1 MAIQKTITPIDNSIY
16 LERPLASENEINE
29 ILDNAKSS
37 FIEWRNTSIDERIIV
52 INKFIDNLL
61 ALKEEISKEI
71 CWQIG
76 RPISQCGNE
85 LRGFEERSRHMVDI
99 AKTSLENISARK
111 NDEFD
116 NYIYKSPLGVI
127 FVMAP
132 WNYPVITATNTI
144 VPALLS
150 GNTLV
155 LKHSSQTPRCA
166 ELINQAFEGTGLPKG
181 VFQFV
186 HTNHEACE
194 KIISDPR
201 VAHVVFTGSV
211 RGGQEVKKYIGTRFI
226 NVGLELGGKDPAYV
240 KSDAD
245 VNHAVENLVDGALF
259 NSGQSCCGIERIY
272 VDQSIYQD
280 FIDGFKAITE
290 QYRLGD
296 PSLEDTNLGPV
307 VRMSAANFIRTQM
320 SEAEKQG
327 AQRLIDES
335 KFSIAKEDN
344 CYIAPQV
351 MINVDHSM
359 RFMMEETFG
368 PTVGIMPVQ
377 NSDEAQKL
385 MNDSPYGLTASIWT
399 KDLDFAK
406 DFGKNVETGT
416 FFMNRCDYLDPAL
429 AWTGVKDTGVGC
441 SLSTLA
447 FDQFTR
453 PQSFHLRNVG

>member
-1 MAIQKTITPIDNSIY
+1 MSIQKTITPIDNSVY
-16 LERPLASENEINE
+16 LERPLSTQNEI
-29 ILDNAKSS
+29 DNVIENSKKSFQS
-37 FIEWRNTSIDERIIV
+37 WKSTSIDDRIKI
-52 INKFIDNLL
+52 INKFIDNLI
-61 ALKEEISKEI
+61 ALKPEVSKEI

-85 LRGFEERSRHMVDI
+85 LRGFEERSRHMVEI
-99 AKTSLENISARK
+99 AKESLRDIPATK

-132 WNYPVITATNTI
+132 WNYPIITATNTI
-144 VPALLS
+144 VPALLA
-150 GNTLV
+150 GNTIV
-155 LKHSSQTPRCA
+155 IKHSSQTPRCA
-166 ELINQAFEGTGLPKG
+166 ELISQAFENTGLPEG

-186 HTNHEACE
+186 HTDHQACE
-194 KIISDPR
+194 KIIADPR
-201 VAHVVFTGSV
+201 IAHVVFTGSV

-240 KSDAD
+240 RSDAD
-245 VNHAVENLVDGALF
+245 LNHAIENLVDGAMF

-272 VDQSIYQD
+272 VDQSIYKD
-280 FIDGFKAITE
+280 FIDGFKTITE
-290 QYRLGD
+290 QYKLGD
-296 PSLEDTNLGPV
+296 PSQEDTNLGPV
-307 VRMSAANFIRTQM
+307 VRLSAANFIRSQI

-327 AQRLIDES
+327 AKRLIDES
-335 KFSIAKEDN
+335 KFSIAKDDN

-351 MINVDHSM
+351 MIDVNHSM

-368 PTVGIMPVQ
+368 PAVGIMPVKDQ
-377 NSDEAQKL
+377 QEAKQL

-406 DFGKNVETGT
+406 DFGREIETGT

-441 SLSTLA
+441 SLSVLA

-453 PQSFHLRNVG
+453 PQSFHMRKVV

>member
-1 MAIQKTITPIDNSIY
+1 MSIQKTITPIDNSVY
-16 LERPLASENEINE
+16 LERPLSTQTEIDNVIENSK
-29 ILDNAKSS
+29 KSFQS
-37 FIEWRNTSIDERIIV
+37 WKSTSIDDRIKI
-52 INKFIDNLL
+52 INKFIDNLI
-61 ALKEEISKEI
+61 ALKPEVSKEI

-85 LRGFEERSRHMVDI
+85 LRGFEERSRHMVEI
-99 AKTSLENISARK
+99 AKESLRDIPATK

-132 WNYPVITATNTI
+132 WNYPIITATNTI
-144 VPALLS
+144 VPALLA
-150 GNTLV
+150 GNTIV
-155 LKHSSQTPRCA
+155 IKHSSQTPRCA
-166 ELINQAFEGTGLPKG
+166 ELISQAFENTGLPEG

-186 HTNHEACE
+186 HTDHQACE
-194 KIISDPR
+194 KIIADPR
-201 VAHVVFTGSV
+201 IAHVVFTGSV

-240 KSDAD
+240 RSDAD
-245 VNHAVENLVDGALF
+245 LNHAVENLVDGAMF

-272 VDQSIYQD
+272 VDQSIYKD
-280 FIDGFKAITE
+280 FIDGFKTITE
-290 QYRLGD
+290 QYKLGD
-296 PSLEDTNLGPV
+296 PSQEDTNLGPV
-307 VRMSAANFIRTQM
+307 VRLSAANFIRSQI

-327 AQRLIDES
+327 AKRLIDES
-335 KFSIAKEDN
+335 KFSITKNDN

-351 MINVDHSM
+351 MIDVDHSM

-368 PTVGIMPVQ
+368 PAVGIMPVKDHQ
-377 NSDEAQKL
+377 EAKQL

-399 KDLDFAK
+399 KDVDFAK
-406 DFGKNVETGT
+406 DFGKEIETGT

-441 SLSTLA
+441 SLSVLA

-453 PQSFHLRNVG
+453 PQSFHMRKVV

>member
-1 MAIQKTITPIDNSIY
+1 MSIQKTITPIDNSVY
-16 LERPLASENEINE
+16 LERPLSTQTEIDNVIENSK
-29 ILDNAKSS
+29 KSFQS
-37 FIEWRNTSIDERIIV
+37 WKNTSIEDRITI
-52 INKFIDNLL
+52 INKFIDNLI
-61 ALKEEISKEI
+61 ALKPEVSKEI

-85 LRGFEERSRHMVDI
+85 LRGFEERSRHMVKI
-99 AKTSLENISARK
+99 AKESLRDIPATK

-132 WNYPVITATNTI
+132 WNYPIITATNTI
-144 VPALLS
+144 VPALLA
-150 GNTLV
+150 GNTIV
-155 LKHSSQTPRCA
+155 IKHSSQTPRCA
-166 ELINQAFEGTGLPKG
+166 ELISQAFENTGLPEG

-186 HTNHEACE
+186 HTDHQACE
-194 KIISDPR
+194 KIIADPR
-201 VAHVVFTGSV
+201 IAHVVFTGSV

-240 KSDAD
+240 RSDAD
-245 VNHAVENLVDGALF
+245 LNHAIENLVDGAMF

-272 VDQSIYQD
+272 VDQSIYKD
-280 FIDGFKAITE
+280 FIDGFKTLTE
-290 QYRLGD
+290 QYKLGD
-296 PSLEDTNLGPV
+296 PSQEDTNLGPV
-307 VRMSAANFIRTQM
+307 VRLSAANFIRNQI

-327 AQRLIDES
+327 AKRLIDES
-335 KFSIAKEDN
+335 KFSIAKDDN

-351 MINVDHSM
+351 MIDVNHSM

-368 PTVGIMPVQ
+368 PAVGIMPVKDQ
-377 NSDEAQKL
+377 QEAKQL

-406 DFGKNVETGT
+406 DFGREIETGT

-441 SLSTLA
+441 SLSVLA

-453 PQSFHLRNVG
+453 PQSFHMRKVV

>member
-1 MAIQKTITPIDNSIY
+1 MSIQKTITPIDNSVY
-16 LERPLASENEINE
+16 LERPLSTQNEI
-29 ILDNAKSS
+29 DNVIENSKKSFQS
-37 FIEWRNTSIDERIIV
+37 WKSTSIDDRIKI
-52 INKFIDNLL
+52 INKFIDNLI
-61 ALKEEISKEI
+61 ALKPEVSKEI

-85 LRGFEERSRHMVDI
+85 LRGFEERSRHMVEI
-99 AKTSLENISARK
+99 AKESLRDIPATK

-132 WNYPVITATNTI
+132 WNYPIITATNTI
-144 VPALLS
+144 VPALLA
-150 GNTLV
+150 GNTIV
-155 LKHSSQTPRCA
+155 IKHSSQTPRCA
-166 ELINQAFEGTGLPKG
+166 ELISQAFENTGLPEG

-186 HTNHEACE
+186 HTDHQACE

-201 VAHVVFTGSV
+201 IAHVVFTGSV

-240 KSDAD
+240 RSDAD
-245 VNHAVENLVDGALF
+245 LNHAVENLVDGAMF

-272 VDQSIYQD
+272 VDQSIYKD
-280 FIDGFKAITE
+280 FIDGFKTITE
-290 QYRLGD
+290 QYKLGD
-296 PSLEDTNLGPV
+296 PSQEDINLGPV
-307 VRMSAANFIRTQM
+307 VRLSAANFIRSQI

-327 AQRLIDES
+327 AKRLIDES
-335 KFSIAKEDN
+335 KFSIAKDDN

-351 MINVDHSM
+351 MIDVDHSM

-368 PTVGIMPVQ
+368 PAVGIMPVKDHQ
-377 NSDEAQKL
+377 EAKQL

-406 DFGKNVETGT
+406 DFGREIETGT

-441 SLSTLA
+441 SLSVLA

-453 PQSFHLRNVG
+453 PQSFHMRKVV

>member
-1 MAIQKTITPIDNSIY
+1 MSIQKTITPIDNSVY
-16 LERPLASENEINE
+16 LERPLSTQNEIDDVIENSK
-29 ILDNAKSS
+29 KSFQS
-37 FIEWRNTSIDERIIV
+37 WKSTSIDDRIKI
-52 INKFIDNLL
+52 INKFIDNLI
-61 ALKEEISKEI
+61 ALKPEVSKEI

-85 LRGFEERSRHMVDI
+85 LRGFEERSRHMVEI
-99 AKTSLENISARK
+99 AKESLRDIPATK

-132 WNYPVITATNTI
+132 WNYPIITATNTI
-144 VPALLS
+144 VPALLA
-150 GNTLV
+150 GNTIV
-155 LKHSSQTPRCA
+155 IKHSSQTPRCA
-166 ELINQAFEGTGLPKG
+166 ELISQAFDNTGLPEG

-186 HTNHEACE
+186 HTDHQACE
-194 KIISDPR
+194 KIIADPR
-201 VAHVVFTGSV
+201 IAHVVFTGSV

-240 KSDAD
+240 RSDAD
-245 VNHAVENLVDGALF
+245 LNHAIENLVDGAMF

-272 VDQSIYQD
+272 VDQSIYKD
-280 FIDGFKAITE
+280 FIEGFKTITE
-290 QYRLGD
+290 QYKLGD
-296 PSLEDTNLGPV
+296 PSQEDTNLGPV
-307 VRMSAANFIRTQM
+307 VRLSAANFIRSQI

-327 AQRLIDES
+327 AKRLIDES
-335 KFSIAKEDN
+335 KFSIAKDDN

-351 MINVDHSM
+351 MIDVDHSM

-368 PTVGIMPVQ
+368 PAVGIVPVKDHQ
-377 NSDEAQKL
+377 EAKQL

-406 DFGKNVETGT
+406 DFGREIETGT

-441 SLSTLA
+441 SLSVLA

-453 PQSFHLRNVG
+453 PQSFHMRKVV

>member
-1 MAIQKTITPIDNSIY
+1 MSIQKTITPIDNSVY
-16 LERPLASENEINE
+16 LERPLSTQNEI
-29 ILDNAKSS
+29 DNVIENSKKSFQS
-37 FIEWRNTSIDERIIV
+37 WKSTSIDDRIKI
-52 INKFIDNLL
+52 INKFIDNLI
-61 ALKEEISKEI
+61 ALKPEVSKEI

-85 LRGFEERSRHMVDI
+85 LRGFEERSRHMVEI
-99 AKTSLENISARK
+99 AKESLRDIPATK

-132 WNYPVITATNTI
+132 WNYPIITATNTI
-144 VPALLS
+144 VPALLA
-150 GNTLV
+150 GNTIV
-155 LKHSSQTPRCA
+155 IKHSSQTPRCA
-166 ELINQAFEGTGLPKG
+166 ELISKAFDNTGLPEG

-186 HTNHEACE
+186 HTDHQACE
-194 KIISDPR
+194 KIIADPR
-201 VAHVVFTGSV
+201 IAHVVFTGSV

-240 KSDAD
+240 RSDAD
-245 VNHAVENLVDGALF
+245 LNHAIENLVDGAMF

-272 VDQSIYQD
+272 VAQSIYKD
-280 FIDGFKAITE
+280 FIDGFKTITE
-290 QYRLGD
+290 QYKLGN
-296 PSLEDTNLGPV
+296 PSQEDTNLGPV
-307 VRMSAANFIRTQM
+307 VRLSAANFIRSQI

-327 AQRLIDES
+327 AKRLIDES
-335 KFSIAKEDN
+335 KFSIAKDDN

-351 MINVDHSM
+351 MIDVDHSM

-368 PTVGIMPVQ
+368 PAVGIMPVK
-377 NSDEAQKL
+377 DHHEAKQL

-406 DFGKNVETGT
+406 EFGRDIETGT

-441 SLSTLA
+441 SLSVLA

-453 PQSFHLRNVG
+453 PQSFHMRKVV

>member
-99 AKTSLENISARK
+99 AKTSLENIPARK

-194 KIISDPR
+194 KIISDSR

-290 QYRLGD
+290 QYKLGD

>member
-1 MAIQKTITPIDNSIY
+1 MSIQKTITPIDNSVY
-16 LERPLASENEINE
+16 LERPLSTEAEIDKVIE
-29 ILDNAKSS
+29 SSKKSFQS
-37 FIEWRNTSIDERIIV
+37 WKNTSIEDRITI
-52 INKFIDNLL
+52 INKFIDNLI
-61 ALKEEISKEI
+61 ALKPEVSKEI

-85 LRGFEERSRHMVDI
+85 LRGFEERSRHMVKI
-99 AKTSLENISARK
+99 AKESLQNIPATK

-132 WNYPVITATNTI
+132 WNYPIITATNTI
-144 VPALLS
+144 VPALLA
-150 GNTLV
+150 GNTILI
-155 LKHSSQTPRCA
+155 KHSSQTPRCA
-166 ELINQAFEGTGLPKG
+166 ELIAQAFENTGLPEG

-186 HTNHEACE
+186 HTDHQACE

-201 VAHVVFTGSV
+201 IAHVVFTGSV

-240 KSDAD
+240 RSDAD
-245 VNHAVENLVDGALF
+245 INHAIENLVDGAMF

-272 VDQSIYQD
+272 VDQSIYKD
-280 FIDGFKAITE
+280 FIDGFKNLTE
-290 QYRLGD
+290 QYKLGD
-296 PSLEDTNLGPV
+296 PSKEDTNLGPV
-307 VRMSAANFIRTQM
+307 VRLSAANFIRSQM
-320 SEAEKQG
+320 AEAEQQG
-327 AQRLIDES
+327 AKRLIDES
-335 KFSIAKEDN
+335 KFSISKEDN
-344 CYIAPQV
+344 CYVAPQV
-351 MINVDHSM
+351 MIDVDHSM

-368 PTVGIMPVQ
+368 PAVGIMPVK
-377 NSDEAQKL
+377 DHHEAKQL

-406 DFGKNVETGT
+406 EFGRDIETGT

-441 SLSTLA
+441 SLSVLA

-453 PQSFHLRNVG
+453 PQSFHMRKVI

>member
-1 MAIQKTITPIDNSIY
+1 MAIQKTITPIDNSVY

-29 ILDNAKSS
+29 ILDSAKSS
-37 FIEWRNTSIDERIIV
+37 FIEWKNTSIDERIIV

-61 ALKEEISKEI
+61 ALKDEISKEI

-85 LRGFEERSRHMVDI
+85 LRGFEERSRHMVNI
-99 AKTSLENISARK
+99 AKTSLENIPARK
-111 NDEFD
+111 NEEFD
-116 NYIYKSPLGVI
+116 NYIFKSPLGVI

-240 KSDAD
+240 RSDAD
-245 VNHAVENLVDGALF
+245 LNHAVENLVDGALF

-272 VDQSIYQD
+272 VDHSIYQD
-280 FIDGFKAITE
+280 FVDGFKAITE
-290 QYRLGD
+290 QYKLGD

-399 KDLDFAK
+399 KDLEFAK
-406 DFGKNVETGT
+406 EFGKNVETGT

>member
-1 MAIQKTITPIDNSIY
+1 MSIQKTITPIDNSVY
-16 LERPLASENEINE
+16 LERPLSTQTEIDKVIENSK
-29 ILDNAKSS
+29 KSFQS
-37 FIEWRNTSIDERIIV
+37 WKNTSIEDRITI
-52 INKFIDNLL
+52 INKFIDNLI
-61 ALKEEISKEI
+61 ALKPEVSKEI

-85 LRGFEERSRHMVDI
+85 LRGFEERSRHMVKI
-99 AKTSLENISARK
+99 AKESLQNIPATK

-144 VPALLS
+144 VPALLA
-150 GNTLV
+150 GNTMV

-166 ELINQAFEGTGLPKG
+166 ELIAQALENTGIPEG

-186 HTNHEACE
+186 HTNHQACE
-194 KIISDPR
+194 KIIADPR
-201 VAHVVFTGSV
+201 IAHVVFTGSV

-240 KSDAD
+240 RSDAD
-245 VNHAVENLVDGALF
+245 INHAIENLVDGAMF

-272 VDQSIYQD
+272 VDQSIYKD
-280 FIDGFKAITE
+280 FIDGFKNLTE
-290 QYRLGD
+290 QYKLGD
-296 PSLEDTNLGPV
+296 PSQEDTNLGPV
-307 VRMSAANFIRTQM
+307 VRLSAANFIRSQM
-320 SEAEKQG
+320 AEAEQQG
-327 AQRLIDES
+327 AKRLIDES
-335 KFSIAKEDN
+335 KFSISKEDN
-344 CYIAPQV
+344 CYVAPQV
-351 MINVDHSM
+351 MIDIDHSM

-368 PTVGIMPVQ
+368 PAVGIMPVK
-377 NSDEAQKL
+377 DHHEAKQL

-406 DFGKNVETGT
+406 EFGRDIETGT

-441 SLSTLA
+441 SLSVLA

-453 PQSFHLRNVG
+453 PQSFHMRKVI

>member
-1 MAIQKTITPIDNSIY
+1 MSIQKTITPIDNSVY
-16 LERPLASENEINE
+16 LERPLSTQNEI
-29 ILDNAKSS
+29 DNVIENSKKSFQS
-37 FIEWRNTSIDERIIV
+37 WKSTSIDDRIKI
-52 INKFIDNLL
+52 INKFIDNLI
-61 ALKEEISKEI
+61 ALKPEVSKEI

-85 LRGFEERSRHMVDI
+85 LRGFEERSRHMVEI
-99 AKTSLENISARK
+99 AKESLRDIPATK

-132 WNYPVITATNTI
+132 WNYPIITATNTI
-144 VPALLS
+144 VPALLA
-150 GNTLV
+150 GNTIV
-155 LKHSSQTPRCA
+155 IKHSSQTPRCA
-166 ELINQAFEGTGLPKG
+166 ELISQAFDNTGLPEG

-186 HTNHEACE
+186 HTDHQACE
-194 KIISDPR
+194 KIIADPR
-201 VAHVVFTGSV
+201 IAHVVFTGSV

-240 KSDAD
+240 RSDAD
-245 VNHAVENLVDGALF
+245 LNHAIENLVDGAMF

-272 VDQSIYQD
+272 VDQSIYKD
-280 FIDGFKAITE
+280 FIDGFKTLTE
-290 QYRLGD
+290 QYKLGD
-296 PSLEDTNLGPV
+296 PSQEDTNLGPV
-307 VRMSAANFIRTQM
+307 VRLSAANFIRNQI

-327 AQRLIDES
+327 AKRLIDES
-335 KFSIAKEDN
+335 KFSIAKDDN

-351 MINVDHSM
+351 MIDVNHSM

-368 PTVGIMPVQ
+368 PAVGIMPVKDQ
-377 NSDEAQKL
+377 QEAKQL

-406 DFGKNVETGT
+406 DFGREIETGT

-441 SLSTLA
+441 SLSVLA

-453 PQSFHLRNVG
+453 PQSFHMRKVV

>member
-1 MAIQKTITPIDNSIY
+1 MSIQKTITPIDNSVY
-16 LERPLASENEINE
+16 LERPLSTQNEI
-29 ILDNAKSS
+29 DNVIENSKKSFQS
-37 FIEWRNTSIDERIIV
+37 WKSTSIDDRIKI
-52 INKFIDNLL
+52 INKFIDNLI
-61 ALKEEISKEI
+61 ALKPEVSKEI

-85 LRGFEERSRHMVDI
+85 LRGFEERSRHMVEI
-99 AKTSLENISARK
+99 AKESLRDIPATK

-132 WNYPVITATNTI
+132 WNYPIITATNTI
-144 VPALLS
+144 VPALLA
-150 GNTLV
+150 GNTIV
-155 LKHSSQTPRCA
+155 IKHSSQTPRCA
-166 ELINQAFEGTGLPKG
+166 ELISQAFENTGLPEG

-186 HTNHEACE
+186 HTDHQACE
-194 KIISDPR
+194 KIIADPR
-201 VAHVVFTGSV
+201 IAHVVFTGSV

-240 KSDAD
+240 RSDAD
-245 VNHAVENLVDGALF
+245 LNHAIENLVDGAMF

-272 VDQSIYQD
+272 VDQSIYKD
-280 FIDGFKAITE
+280 FIDGFKTITE
-290 QYRLGD
+290 QYKLGD
-296 PSLEDTNLGPV
+296 PSQEDTNLGPV
-307 VRMSAANFIRTQM
+307 VRLSAANFIRSQI

-327 AQRLIDES
+327 AKRLIDES
-335 KFSIAKEDN
+335 KFSIVKEDN

-351 MINVDHSM
+351 MIDVDHSM

-368 PTVGIMPVQ
+368 PAVGIMPVK
-377 NSDEAQKL
+377 DHLEAKQL

-399 KDLDFAK
+399 KDTDFAK
-406 DFGKNVETGT
+406 DFGREIETGT

-441 SLSTLA
+441 SLSVLA

-453 PQSFHLRNVG
+453 PQSFHMRKVV

>member
-1 MAIQKTITPIDNSIY
+1 MSIQKTITPIDNSVY
-16 LERPLASENEINE
+16 LERPLSTQNEI
-29 ILDNAKSS
+29 DNVIENSKKSFQS
-37 FIEWRNTSIDERIIV
+37 WKSTSIDDRIKI
-52 INKFIDNLL
+52 INKFIDNLI
-61 ALKEEISKEI
+61 ALKPEVSKEI

-85 LRGFEERSRHMVDI
+85 LRGFEERSRHMVEI
-99 AKTSLENISARK
+99 AKESLRDIPATK

-132 WNYPVITATNTI
+132 WNYPIITATNTI
-144 VPALLS
+144 VPALLA
-150 GNTLV
+150 GNTIV
-155 LKHSSQTPRCA
+155 IKHSSQTPRCA
-166 ELINQAFEGTGLPKG
+166 ELISKAFDNTGLPEG

-186 HTNHEACE
+186 HTDHQACE
-194 KIISDPR
+194 KIIADPR
-201 VAHVVFTGSV
+201 IAHVVFTGSV

-240 KSDAD
+240 RSDAD
-245 VNHAVENLVDGALF
+245 LNHAVENLVDGAMF

-272 VDQSIYQD
+272 VDQSIYKD
-280 FIDGFKAITE
+280 FIDGFKTLTE
-290 QYRLGD
+290 QYKLGD
-296 PSLEDTNLGPV
+296 PSKEDTNLGPV
-307 VRMSAANFIRTQM
+307 VRLSAANFIRNQI

-327 AQRLIDES
+327 AKRLIDES
-335 KFSIAKEDN
+335 KFSIAKDDN

-351 MINVDHSM
+351 MIDVNHSM

-368 PTVGIMPVQ
+368 PAVGIMPVKDQ
-377 NSDEAQKL
+377 QEAKQL

-406 DFGKNVETGT
+406 DFGREIETGT

-441 SLSTLA
+441 SLSVLA

-453 PQSFHLRNVG
+453 PQSFHMRKVV

>member
-1 MAIQKTITPIDNSIY
+1 MAIQKTITPIDNSVY

-29 ILDNAKSS
+29 ILDSAKSS
-37 FIEWRNTSIDERIIV
+37 FIEWKNTSIDERIIV

-61 ALKEEISKEI
+61 ALKDEISKEI

-85 LRGFEERSRHMVDI
+85 LRGFEERSRHMVNI
-99 AKTSLENISARK
+99 AKTSLENIPARK
-111 NDEFD
+111 NEEFD

-240 KSDAD
+240 RSDAD
-245 VNHAVENLVDGALF
+245 LNHAVENLVDGALF

-272 VDQSIYQD
+272 VDHSIYQD
-280 FIDGFKAITE
+280 FVDGFKAITE
-290 QYRLGD
+290 QYKLGD

-399 KDLDFAK
+399 KDLEFAK
-406 DFGKNVETGT
+406 EFGKNVETGT

>member
-1 MAIQKTITPIDNSIY
+1 MSIQKTITPIDNSVY
-16 LERPLASENEINE
+16 LERPLSTQNEI
-29 ILDNAKSS
+29 DNVIENSKKSFQS
-37 FIEWRNTSIDERIIV
+37 WKSTSIDDRIKI
-52 INKFIDNLL
+52 INKFIDNLI
-61 ALKEEISKEI
+61 ALKPEVSKEI

-85 LRGFEERSRHMVDI
+85 LRGFEERSRHMVEI
-99 AKTSLENISARK
+99 AKESLRDIPATK

-132 WNYPVITATNTI
+132 WNYPIITATNTI
-144 VPALLS
+144 VPALLA
-150 GNTLV
+150 GNTIV
-155 LKHSSQTPRCA
+155 IKHSSQTPRCA
-166 ELINQAFEGTGLPKG
+166 ELISQAFEKTGLPEG

-186 HTNHEACE
+186 HTDHQACE
-194 KIISDPR
+194 KIIADPR
-201 VAHVVFTGSV
+201 IAHVVFTGSV

-240 KSDAD
+240 RSDAD
-245 VNHAVENLVDGALF
+245 LNHAIENLVDGAMF

-272 VDQSIYQD
+272 VDQSIYKD
-280 FIDGFKAITE
+280 FIDGFKTITE
-290 QYRLGD
+290 QYKLGD
-296 PSLEDTNLGPV
+296 PSQEDTNLGPV
-307 VRMSAANFIRTQM
+307 VRLSAANFIRSQI

-327 AQRLIDES
+327 AKRLIDES
-335 KFSIAKEDN
+335 KFSIAKDDN

-351 MINVDHSM
+351 MIDVDHSM

-368 PTVGIMPVQ
+368 PAVGIMPVKDQ
-377 NSDEAQKL
+377 QEAKQL

-399 KDLDFAK
+399 KDVDFAK
-406 DFGKNVETGT
+406 DFGREIETGT

-441 SLSTLA
+441 SLSVLA

-453 PQSFHLRNVG
+453 PQSFHMRKVV

>member
-1 MAIQKTITPIDNSIY
+1 MSIQKTITPIDNSVY
-16 LERPLASENEINE
+16 LERPLSTQNEI
-29 ILDNAKSS
+29 DNVIENSKRSFQSWKSA
-37 FIEWRNTSIDERIIV
+37 SIDDRIKI
-52 INKFIDNLL
+52 INKFIDNLI
-61 ALKEEISKEI
+61 ALKPEISKEI

-85 LRGFEERSRHMVDI
+85 LRGFEERSRHMVEI
-99 AKTSLENISARK
+99 AKESLRDIPATK

-132 WNYPVITATNTI
+132 WNYPIITATNTI
-144 VPALLS
+144 VPALLA
-150 GNTLV
+150 GNTIV
-155 LKHSSQTPRCA
+155 IKHSSQTPRCA
-166 ELINQAFEGTGLPKG
+166 ELISQAFDNTGLPEG

-186 HTNHEACE
+186 HTDHQACE
-194 KIISDPR
+194 KIIADPR
-201 VAHVVFTGSV
+201 IAHVVFTGSV

-240 KSDAD
+240 RSDAD
-245 VNHAVENLVDGALF
+245 INHAIENLVDGAMF

-272 VDQSIYQD
+272 VDQSIYKD
-280 FIDGFKAITE
+280 FIDGFKTITE
-290 QYRLGD
+290 QYKLGD
-296 PSLEDTNLGPV
+296 PSQEDTNLGPV
-307 VRMSAANFIRTQM
+307 VRLSAANFIRSQI

-327 AQRLIDES
+327 AKRLIDES
-335 KFSIAKEDN
+335 KFSIAKDDN

-351 MINVDHSM
+351 MIDVDHSM

-368 PTVGIMPVQ
+368 PAVGIMPVKDHQ
-377 NSDEAQKL
+377 EAKQL

-406 DFGKNVETGT
+406 DFGREIETGT

-441 SLSTLA
+441 SLSVLA

-453 PQSFHLRNVG
+453 PQSFHMRKVV

>member
-1 MAIQKTITPIDNSIY
+1 MAIQKTITPIDNSVY

-29 ILDNAKSS
+29 ILDSAKSS
-37 FIEWRNTSIDERIIV
+37 FIEWKNTSIDERIIV

-61 ALKEEISKEI
+61 ALKDEISKEI

-85 LRGFEERSRHMVDI
+85 LRGFEERSRHMVNI
-99 AKTSLENISARK
+99 AKTSLENIPARK
-111 NDEFD
+111 NEEFD

-240 KSDAD
+240 RSDAD
-245 VNHAVENLVDGALF
+245 LNHAVENLVDGALF

-272 VDQSIYQD
+272 VDHSIYQD
-280 FIDGFKAITE
+280 FVDGFKAITE
-290 QYRLGD
+290 QYKLGD

-307 VRMSAANFIRTQM
+307 VRMSAANFIRSQM

-399 KDLDFAK
+399 KDLEFAK
-406 DFGKNVETGT
+406 EFGKNVETGT

>member
-1 MAIQKTITPIDNSIY
+1 MSIQKTITPIDNSVY
-16 LERPLASENEINE
+16 LERPLSTQNEI
-29 ILDNAKSS
+29 DNVIENSKKSFQS
-37 FIEWRNTSIDERIIV
+37 WKSNSIDDRIKI
-52 INKFIDNLL
+52 INKFIDNLI
-61 ALKEEISKEI
+61 ALKPEVSKEI

-85 LRGFEERSRHMVDI
+85 LRGFEERSRHMVEI
-99 AKTSLENISARK
+99 AKESLRDIPATK

-132 WNYPVITATNTI
+132 WNYPIITATNTI
-144 VPALLS
+144 VPALLA
-150 GNTLV
+150 GNTIV
-155 LKHSSQTPRCA
+155 IKHSSQTPRCA
-166 ELINQAFEGTGLPKG
+166 ELISQAFDNTGLPEG

-186 HTNHEACE
+186 HTDHQACE
-194 KIISDPR
+194 KIIADPR
-201 VAHVVFTGSV
+201 IAHVVFTGSV

-240 KSDAD
+240 RSDAD
-245 VNHAVENLVDGALF
+245 INHAIENLVDGAMF

-272 VDQSIYQD
+272 VDQSIYKD
-280 FIDGFKAITE
+280 FIDGFKTITE

-296 PSLEDTNLGPV
+296 PSQEDTNLGPV
-307 VRMSAANFIRTQM
+307 VRLSAANFIRSQI

-327 AQRLIDES
+327 AKRLIDES
-335 KFSIAKEDN
+335 KFSIAKDDN

-351 MINVDHSM
+351 MIDVDHSM

-368 PTVGIMPVQ
+368 PAVGIMPVKDH
-377 NSDEAQKL
+377 NEAKQL

-406 DFGKNVETGT
+406 EFGRDIETGT

-441 SLSTLA
+441 SLSVLA

-453 PQSFHLRNVG
+453 PQSFHMRKVV

>member
-1 MAIQKTITPIDNSIY
+1 MSIQKTITPIDNSVY
-16 LERPLASENEINE
+16 LERPLSTQNEI
-29 ILDNAKSS
+29 DNVIENSKKSFQS
-37 FIEWRNTSIDERIIV
+37 WKSTSIDDRIKI
-52 INKFIDNLL
+52 INKFIDNLI
-61 ALKEEISKEI
+61 ALKPEVSKEI

-85 LRGFEERSRHMVDI
+85 LRGFEERSRHMVEI
-99 AKTSLENISARK
+99 AKESLRDIPATK

-132 WNYPVITATNTI
+132 WNYPIITATNTI
-144 VPALLS
+144 VPALLA
-150 GNTLV
+150 GNTIV
-155 LKHSSQTPRCA
+155 IKHSSQTPRCA
-166 ELINQAFEGTGLPKG
+166 ELISQAFDNTGLPEG

-186 HTNHEACE
+186 HTDHQACE
-194 KIISDPR
+194 KIIADPR
-201 VAHVVFTGSV
+201 IAHVVFTGSV

-240 KSDAD
+240 RSDAD
-245 VNHAVENLVDGALF
+245 LNHAIENLVDGAMF

-272 VDQSIYQD
+272 VDQSIYKD
-280 FIDGFKAITE
+280 FIDGFKTITE
-290 QYRLGD
+290 QYKLGD
-296 PSLEDTNLGPV
+296 PSQEDTNLGPV
-307 VRMSAANFIRTQM
+307 VRLSAANFIRSQI

-327 AQRLIDES
+327 AKRLIDES
-335 KFSIAKEDN
+335 KFSIAKDDN

-351 MINVDHSM
+351 MIDVDHSM
-359 RFMMEETFG
+359 KFMMEETFG
-368 PTVGIMPVQ
+368 PAVGIMPVKDHQ
-377 NSDEAQKL
+377 EAKQL

-406 DFGKNVETGT
+406 DFGREIETGT

-441 SLSTLA
+441 SLSVLA

-453 PQSFHLRNVG
+453 PQSFHMRKVV

>member
-1 MAIQKTITPIDNSIY
+1 MAIQKTITPIDNSVY

-29 ILDNAKSS
+29 ILDSAKSS
-37 FIEWRNTSIDERIIV
+37 FIEWKNTSIDERIIV

-61 ALKEEISKEI
+61 ALKDEISKEI

-85 LRGFEERSRHMVDI
+85 LRGFEERSRHMVNI
-99 AKTSLENISARK
+99 AKTSLENIPARK
-111 NDEFD
+111 NEEFD
-116 NYIYKSPLGVI
+116 NYIFKSPLGVI

-155 LKHSSQTPRCA
+155 LKHSSQAPRWA

-240 KSDAD
+240 RSDAD
-245 VNHAVENLVDGALF
+245 LNHAVENLVDGALF

-272 VDQSIYQD
+272 VDHSIYQD

-290 QYRLGD
+290 QYKLGD

-399 KDLDFAK
+399 KDLEFAK
-406 DFGKNVETGT
+406 EFGKNVETGT

>member
-1 MAIQKTITPIDNSIY
+1 MSIQKTITPIDNSVY
-16 LERPLASENEINE
+16 LERPLSTQNEI
-29 ILDNAKSS
+29 DNV
-37 FIEWRNTSIDERIIV
+37 IENSKKNFQSWKNTSIDDRIKI
-52 INKFIDNLL
+52 INKFIDNLI
-61 ALKEEISKEI
+61 ALKPEVSKEI

-85 LRGFEERSRHMVDI
+85 LRGFEERSRHMVEI
-99 AKTSLENISARK
+99 AKESLRDIPATK

-132 WNYPVITATNTI
+132 WNYPIITATNTI
-144 VPALLS
+144 VPALLA
-150 GNTLV
+150 GNTIV
-155 LKHSSQTPRCA
+155 IKHSSQTPRCA
-166 ELINQAFEGTGLPKG
+166 ELISQAFDNTGIPKG

-186 HTNHEACE
+186 HTDHQACE
-194 KIISDPR
+194 KIIADPR
-201 VAHVVFTGSV
+201 IAHVVFTGSV

-240 KSDAD
+240 RSDAD
-245 VNHAVENLVDGALF
+245 LNHAIENLVDGAMF

-272 VDQSIYQD
+272 VDQSIYKD
-280 FIDGFKAITE
+280 FIDGFKTITE
-290 QYRLGD
+290 QYKLGD
-296 PSLEDTNLGPV
+296 PSQEDINLGPV
-307 VRMSAANFIRTQM
+307 VRLSAANFIRSQI

-327 AQRLIDES
+327 AKRLIDES
-335 KFSIAKEDN
+335 KFSITKDDN

-351 MINVDHSM
+351 MIDVDHSM

-368 PTVGIMPVQ
+368 PAVGIMPVKDHQ
-377 NSDEAQKL
+377 EAKQL

-399 KDLDFAK
+399 KDTDFAK
-406 DFGKNVETGT
+406 DFGREIETGT

-441 SLSTLA
+441 SLSVLA

-453 PQSFHLRNVG
+453 PQSFHMRKVV

>member
-1 MAIQKTITPIDNSIY
+1 MSIQKTITPIDNSVY
-16 LERPLASENEINE
+16 LERPLSTEAEIDKVIESSN
-29 ILDNAKSS
+29 KSFQS
-37 FIEWRNTSIDERIIV
+37 WKNTSIEDRVTI
-52 INKFIDNLL
+52 INKFIDNLIT
-61 ALKEEISKEI
+61 LKPEVSKEI

-85 LRGFEERSRHMVDI
+85 LRGFEERSRHMVKI
-99 AKTSLENISARK
+99 AKESLQNIPATK

-144 VPALLS
+144 VPALLA
-150 GNTLV
+150 GNTMV

-166 ELINQAFEGTGLPKG
+166 ELIAQALENTGIPEG

-186 HTNHEACE
+186 HTNHQACE
-194 KIISDPR
+194 KIIADPR
-201 VAHVVFTGSV
+201 IAHVVFTGSV

-240 KSDAD
+240 RSDAD
-245 VNHAVENLVDGALF
+245 INHAIENLVDGAMF

-272 VDQSIYQD
+272 VDQSIYKD
-280 FIDGFKAITE
+280 FIDGFKNLTE
-290 QYRLGD
+290 QYKLGD
-296 PSLEDTNLGPV
+296 PSQEDTNLGPV
-307 VRMSAANFIRTQM
+307 VRLSAANFIRSQM
-320 SEAEKQG
+320 AEAEQQG
-327 AQRLIDES
+327 AKRLIDES
-335 KFSIAKEDN
+335 KFSISKEDN
-344 CYIAPQV
+344 CYVAPQV
-351 MINVDHSM
+351 MIDINHSM

-368 PTVGIMPVQ
+368 PAVGIMPVK
-377 NSDEAQKL
+377 DHHEAKQL

-406 DFGKNVETGT
+406 EFGRDIETGT

-441 SLSTLA
+441 SLSVLA

-453 PQSFHLRNVG
+453 PQSFHMRKVI

>member
-1 MAIQKTITPIDNSIY
+1 MAIQKTITPIDNSVY

-37 FIEWRNTSIDERIIV
+37 FIEWKNTSIDERIIV

-85 LRGFEERSRHMVDI
+85 LRGFEERSRHMVNI
-99 AKTSLENISARK
+99 AKTSLENIPARK

-290 QYRLGD
+290 QYKLGD

-307 VRMSAANFIRTQM
+307 VRMSAANFIRAQM

-335 KFSIAKEDN
+335 KFSVAKEDN

-406 DFGKNVETGT
+406 EFGKNVETGT